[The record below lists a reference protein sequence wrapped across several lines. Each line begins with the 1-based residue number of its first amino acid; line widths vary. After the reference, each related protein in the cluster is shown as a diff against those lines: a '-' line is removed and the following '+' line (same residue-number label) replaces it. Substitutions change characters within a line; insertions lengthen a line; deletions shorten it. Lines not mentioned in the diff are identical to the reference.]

1 MESEGFFEGGT
12 MRKALRQLVVI
23 AVIAAVASVSTFLM
37 TSRIS
42 EREAFS
48 SSGVI
53 ERVRSISELNTV
65 EMYFNEI
72 IDFRNA
78 KFFNSFEIPFT
89 QKSFIFTVKARV
101 KAGIDLSLVKEEDV
115 EIDGKRLVLRLD
127 EPAIT
132 SGEILSYK
140 AYDEKD
146 GLFNEV
152 TTEDTLKALELF
164 EKDLRK
170 QAAENG
176 IIEKAKENAEQTIE
190 GLFMMSGYEQ
200 VKIDWR

>member
-1 MESEGFFEGGT
+1 

-37 TSRIS
+37 TSHIS
-42 EREAFS
+42 ERETFS

-72 IDFRNA
+72 IDFENA

-101 KAGIDLSLVKEEDV
+101 KAGIDLSSIKEEDV

-127 EPAIT
+127 EPVIT

-190 GLFMMSGYEQ
+190 GIFMMSGYEQ
-200 VKIDWR
+200 VKINWR

>member
-1 MESEGFFEGGT
+1 

-72 IDFRNA
+72 IDFENA

-101 KAGIDLSLVKEEDV
+101 KAGIDLSSVKEEDV
-115 EIDGKRLVLRLD
+115 EIDGRRLVLRLD
-127 EPAIT
+127 EPVIT

-190 GLFMMSGYEQ
+190 GIFMMSGYEQ
-200 VKIDWR
+200 VKINWR

>member
-1 MESEGFFEGGT
+1 

-72 IDFRNA
+72 IDFKNA
-78 KFFNSFEIPFT
+78 KLFNSFEIPFT

-101 KAGIDLSLVKEEDV
+101 KAGIDLSSIKEEDV

-127 EPAIT
+127 EPVIT

-152 TTEDTLKALELF
+152 ATEDTLKALELF

-176 IIEKAKENAEQTIE
+176 IIEKAKENAEKTIE
-190 GLFMMSGYEQ
+190 GIFMMSGYEQ
-200 VKIDWR
+200 VKINWR

>member
-1 MESEGFFEGGT
+1 

-37 TSRIS
+37 TSHIS

-72 IDFRNA
+72 IDFENA

-101 KAGIDLSLVKEEDV
+101 KAGIDLSSVKEEDV
-115 EIDGKRLVLRLD
+115 EIDGRRLVLRLD
-127 EPAIT
+127 EPVIT

-176 IIEKAKENAEQTIE
+176 IIEKAKENAEQTLE
-190 GLFMMSGYEQ
+190 GIFMMSGYEQ
-200 VKIDWR
+200 VKINWR

>member
-1 MESEGFFEGGT
+1 

-42 EREAFS
+42 ERETFS

-72 IDFRNA
+72 IDFENA

-89 QKSFIFTVKARV
+89 QKSLIFTVKARV
-101 KAGIDLSLVKEEDV
+101 KAGIDLSSIKEEDV

-127 EPAIT
+127 EPVIT

-176 IIEKAKENAEQTIE
+176 IIEKAKENAEKTIE

>member
-1 MESEGFFEGGT
+1 

-72 IDFRNA
+72 IDFENA

-101 KAGIDLSLVKEEDV
+101 KAGIDLSSIKEEDV

-127 EPAIT
+127 EPVIT

-190 GLFMMSGYEQ
+190 GIFMMSGYEQ